1 MAGYNIVAVK
11 SFDSEHMMEFLN
23 IRILSLGFL
32 KLLTGNIWRIFCQI
46 LIWGGQKSNLN
57 LVFLTTKSVSY
68 QSTRCYL
75 IIHGVNFE

>member
-46 LIWGGQKSNLN
+46 LIWGGQKS
-57 LVFLTTKSVSY
+57 KSVSY